1 MLTLDRPPVRD
12 GRPVGS
18 RGSRGLAVLAAALG
32 TLAAVLAIA
41 FPLLPVTQDTLEL
54 RWPTVENGTAPVT
67 SPLVAV
73 RPERL
78 VAEVPCAAIADLGSG
93 IVFTTTPPDAPGGV
107 AVGLAV
113 TVADGV
119 AAVTLGGEVIAE
131 APVSTSAGCTLS
143 IVSDATRTTVTLGGR
158 TLADLEEDRRPQV
171 VGVYSDLDGTRDAVD
186 GTSVSITVDNR
197 YDSGATLLKA
207 AAGVAAVLA
216 LAGSLL
222 VVGALDRRH
231 GRRLPRGWPRRRVDH
246 TRDVVV
252 IGTLAVWLVIG
263 AVTADDG
270 YILTMVRTAAD
281 TGYVGN
287 YYRWFDVPEAPF
299 GWFYELYAP
308 WAAVSDS
315 PAWLRVP
322 SLAMGI
328 LSWFLLSRGL
338 LPRLG
343 RQVRQS
349 RAAGWA
355 AATVFLCF
363 WLPFGSGLRP
373 EPVVVIA
380 SMLAYVALERALV
393 VRRLLPVALGLIAAA
408 FAVAATPTGL
418 LAVAPFLAASRPLL
432 VLFRARAAAHGWAAV
447 LLPVLGSGLI
457 VLVAVFGDQTIAS
470 VLEATRV
477 RTEIGPNVPWYN
489 ELARYVDLF
498 APNQDGSLARRFPVL
513 LLILCIG
520 VCAAVI
526 LRRGGIPGAAQG
538 PSRRLIAVT
547 LLGFVVLALTP
558 TKWTHHFGA
567 FAAVGGGIG
576 ALAALATSAA
586 VLRSGRN
593 RTLFTAAVLGVA
605 ALAFTGPN
613 AWMYVS
619 NWGIP
624 WFDRAP
630 VIAGIEGYEV
640 LLLGTAVCVGAAAV
654 AHRRGPAVPVAPAS
668 QPSRR
673 SALRKRALRLGSAP
687 LVVVC
692 GALVLLQVASMAQG
706 VHAQRGSY
714 SVGGDILASGG
725 AGCGLSDQVLVE
737 GDPLA
742 GVLRPAPVRPG
753 DDPPLADGF
762 AIDALPPAGGHTGT
776 SDTEY
781 VLRNGL
787 GTGAAP
793 AVGSYRPDG
802 GTGEFRSG
810 WFTLPADRGAPL
822 TVALAGQTAGGV
834 EVSVEFGRG
843 DENGTEALDTVRLAD
858 GRDGEPGWRDL
869 RTPVP
874 EGADVVRLLA
884 EDRAVAPADWIAVTA
899 PRIPDLATLT
909 DTVGDDPVLVDWP
922 VGFVNPCVEPFA
934 VIDGVAEVPAY
945 RLLADEQLREL
956 GDTWSAAPA
965 GGPLTWLELL
975 GRQVPVPAFLDGEPG
990 RDWGE
995 LRRIDLYEPDAGRPD
1010 RVTGSATHWGWYSPG
1025 PQGEPPPGVPGIGR

>member
-1 MLTLDRPPVRD
+1 MSTLDRPPRRAGHPD
-12 GRPVGS
+12 AG
-18 RGSRGLAVLAAALG
+18 RGSRGRAVLAAALG
-32 TLAAVLAIA
+32 AVAAVLAIA
-41 FPLLPVTQDTLEL
+41 FPLLPITQDTLEL
-54 RWPTVENGTAPVT
+54 RWPTVENGTTPVT
-67 SPLVAV
+67 SPLVSV
-73 RPERL
+73 RPERM
-78 VAEVPCAAIADLGSG
+78 AADVPCAAVADLGSG
-93 IVFTTTPPDAPGGV
+93 TVFATTPPDAPGGA

-113 TVADGV
+113 TAIDGL

-131 APVSTSAGCTLS
+131 APVCRDTLS
-143 IVSDATRTTVTLGGR
+143 IVTDAGATVVTLDGR
-158 TLADLEEDRRPQV
+158 PLVELEEDRRPEV
-171 VGVYSDLDGTRDAVD
+171 VGVYSDLDGTTAAV
-186 GTSVSITVDNR
+186 GGLAVSITVDNR
-197 YDSGATLLKA
+197 YDSTPTLLKT

-216 LAGSLL
+216 LAASLL
-222 VVGALDRRH
+222 LVGSLDRRY
-231 GRRLPRGWPRRRVDH
+231 GRRLPRGWPRRRIDPV
-246 TRDVVV
+246 RDVVV
-252 IGTLAVWLVIG
+252 IGTMTLWLVIG

-270 YILTMVRTAAD
+270 YILTMVRAAAD

-315 PAWLRVP
+315 PAWLRIP
-322 SLAMGI
+322 SLGMGI
-328 LSWFLLSRGL
+328 LSWLLLSRGL

-418 LAVAPFLAASRPLL
+418 LAVAPFLAAARPLL
-432 VLFRARAAAHGWAAV
+432 ALFRARAAEHGWGAV

-457 VLVAVFGDQTIAS
+457 VLVAVFADQSVAT

-477 RTEIGPNVPWYN
+477 RTAIGPNQPWFN
-489 ELARYVDLF
+489 EVARYVDLF

-513 LLILCIG
+513 LLILCIA

-526 LRRGGIPGAAQG
+526 LRRGGIPGAALG

-593 RTLFTAAVLGVA
+593 RTMFTAAVLGVA

-630 VIAGIEGYEV
+630 VVAGVEIYQV
-640 LLLGTAVCVGAAAV
+640 LLLGAAVCLVVAVV
-654 AHRRGPAVPVAPAS
+654 AHRRGPGVPAPAAPPR
-668 QPSRR
+668 QTAMRR
-673 SALRKRALRLGSAP
+673 RALRLGSAP

-692 GALVLLQVASMAQG
+692 GALVLLQVASMAKG
-706 VHAQRGSY
+706 IHAQRASY
-714 SVGGDILASGG
+714 SVGGDILARGG
-725 AGCGLSDQVLVE
+725 SGCGLSDQVLVE
-737 GDPLA
+737 RYPLA
-742 GVLRPAPVRPG
+742 GVLIPAPAG
-753 DDPPLADGF
+753 EDAEPPVVEGF
-762 AIDALPPAGGHTGT
+762 AVDALPPAGGHTGT
-776 SDTEY
+776 SDSEY

-787 GTGAAP
+787 GVGAAP
-793 AVGSYRPDG
+793 AVGSYRPEG

-810 WFTLPADRGAPL
+810 WFAVPADRDAGAPL
-822 TVALAGQTAGGV
+822 TVAVAGRTGGGV
-834 EVSVEFGRG
+834 EVSVEFGRDG
-843 DENGTEALDTVRLAD
+843 GREVLDPVALSDDRED
-858 GRDGEPGWRDL
+858 EPGWRDL

-874 EGADVVRLLA
+874 DGVDVVRLVV
-884 EDRAVAPADWIAVTA
+884 EDRAVAPTGWIAVTP
-899 PRIPDLATLT
+899 PRVPDLATLT
-909 DTVGDDPVLVDWP
+909 EALGDDPVLVDWP
-922 VGFVNPCVEPFA
+922 VGFVNPCIEPFA
-934 VIDGVAEVPAY
+934 VVDGVAEVPTH
-945 RLLADEQLREL
+945 RLLADSQLREL
-956 GDTWSAAPA
+956 GDTWSAAPT
-965 GGPLTWLELL
+965 GGPLAWVELI
-975 GRQVPVPAFLDGEPG
+975 GREVPVPTFLDGEPD

-995 LRRIDLYEPDAGRPD
+995 LRRIDLFEPAAGRPD
-1010 RVTGSATHWGWYSPG
+1010 RVTGRATHWGWYSPG
-1025 PQGEPPPGVPGIGR
+1025 PQGAPPPGVPGIGR